1 MAKAY
6 LMGHITV
13 TNPEGYKEYSQV
25 VSAPLTAPITMH
37 FPLACLLDPL
47 AG

>member
-13 TNPEGYKEYSQV
+13 TNLEGYKKYSQV
-25 VSAPLTAPITMH
+25 VSAPLTAPITMQ
-37 FPLACLLDPL
+37 FALARLLDPL